1 MVWQKGMV
9 IIIMNR
15 LTVRKPKIRFRKKRL
30 LIINTILSI
39 GLALA
44 ILGGFFLGYLYIT
57 KLRKNLFSKKIIF
70 SNNYAVAKNKN
81 SSEYNKYLG
90 GADPY
95 NYCMQLNLYFSQ
107 AFYDICI
114 AEGNNTETDLRNV
127 TECDFEKY
135 ISDLWN
141 IAKASDKDELVDAL
155 SLSICEDYGIDTD
168 LFYVISRAI
177 KLVLRIADVKVSSV
191 CQLPDYPNGCEAA
204 SAVSMLNTAGIHVS
218 LSDFVEKYLPK
229 SDVRI
234 SFGCMY
240 GPDPKEFYA
249 GNPDAGQGGWGCWSP
264 VIVKGVNNIPTELRK
279 KYSAVN
285 LTGTEISGFINYLCM
300 DIPVAIWITSDFKPA
315 DEYYQWQSYDKTQTF
330 LYPLK
335 QHCVVL
341 CGVTPDENGVGNIY
355 RYLDPLTGKIAEI
368 DGETLEASYDS
379 MGMQAVAVIP
389 DQYIGC
395 DIFSNEYTSISY
407 VEIIG

>member
-1 MVWQKGMV
+1 MDIYILQNSEKIFFRKILSFQTITQLQKIKILRSTINIYV
-9 IIIMNR
+9 VPIHIIIVCSSIFTFLR
-15 LTVRKPKIRFRKKRL
+15 L
-30 LIINTILSI
+30 
-39 GLALA
+39 
-44 ILGGFFLGYLYIT
+44 
-57 KLRKNLFSKKIIF
+57 
-70 SNNYAVAKNKN
+70 
-81 SSEYNKYLG
+81 
-90 GADPY
+90 
-95 NYCMQLNLYFSQ
+95 
-107 AFYDICI
+107 FYDICI

-249 GNPDAGQGGWGCWSP
+249 GNPDAGAGRM
-264 VIVKGVNNIPTELRK
+264 GVL
-279 KYSAVN
+279 V
-285 LTGTEISGFINYLCM
+285 TG
-300 DIPVAIWITSDFKPA
+300 
-315 DEYYQWQSYDKTQTF
+315 
-330 LYPLK
+330 
-335 QHCVVL
+335 HCK
-341 CGVTPDENGVGNIY
+341 
-355 RYLDPLTGKIAEI
+355 R
-368 DGETLEASYDS
+368 S
-379 MGMQAVAVIP
+379 Q
-389 DQYIGC
+389 
-395 DIFSNEYTSISY
+395 
-407 VEIIG
+407 